1 MKIVKSINTWMIF
14 LSLLL
19 LAPMSF
25 AETEYILSDGSRAVI
40 IERHLVLI
48 GWDGKRSVARPGSY
62 ETKDG
67 RYTIVEGD
75 RGAVI
80 KDGPKKGR

>member
-14 LSLLL
+14 FSLLL

-25 AETEYILSDGSRAVI
+25 AETEYVLSDGSRAVI

-48 GWDGKRSVARPGSY
+48 RWDGKRSVARPGSY
-62 ETKDG
+62 ETRDG

>member
-1 MKIVKSINTWMIF
+1 MRIAKSLTIWMIF
-14 LSLLL
+14 LSLFF

-25 AETEYILSDGSRAVI
+25 AQTEYILSDGSRAVI

-48 GWDGKRSVARPGSY
+48 RWDGKRSVARPGSY
-62 ETKDG
+62 ETRDG
-67 RYTIVEGD
+67 RYTIVVGD

-80 KDGPKKGR
+80 KDSSKKLR

>member
-25 AETEYILSDGSRAVI
+25 AETEYVLSDGSRAVI

-48 GWDGKRSVARPGSY
+48 RWDGKRSVARPGSY
-62 ETKDG
+62 ETRDG

>member
-1 MKIVKSINTWMIF
+1 MRIAKSLTTGMIF
-14 LSLLL
+14 LSLLF

-48 GWDGKRSVARPGSY
+48 RWDGKRSVARPGSY
-62 ETKDG
+62 ETRDG

-80 KDGPKKGR
+80 KDDPKKGR

>member
-25 AETEYILSDGSRAVI
+25 AETEYVLSDGSRAVI

-48 GWDGKRSVARPGSY
+48 RWDGKRSVARPGSY